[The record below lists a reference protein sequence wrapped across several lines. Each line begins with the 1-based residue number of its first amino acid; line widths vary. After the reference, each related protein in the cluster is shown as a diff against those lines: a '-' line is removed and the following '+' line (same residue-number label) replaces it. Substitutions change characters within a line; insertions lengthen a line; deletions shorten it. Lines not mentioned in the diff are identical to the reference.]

1 MGDFFTFRR
10 MITPVIIQAIF
21 WIGVV
26 VCIILGIV
34 AIANGVTAGERI
46 VGIVL
51 LVLGPIVVRMYC
63 EFFIVVFRINDNI
76 ADMRNHMLGGGRTE
90 PRT

>member
-1 MGDFFTFRR
+1 MGDFFSFRR
-10 MITPVIIQAIF
+10 MITPVIIQAVF

-26 VCIILGIV
+26 VCILLGI
-34 AIANGVTAGERI
+34 ATIANGVFVEQRI
-46 VGIVL
+46 GGIVL
-51 LVLGPIVVRMYC
+51 LILGPIVVRMYC
-63 EFFIVVFRINDNI
+63 EFFIVAFRINDNI